1 MVESTYSDVYP
12 TQQNDANSFLE
23 EVLDD
28 LVQRFIVNIPP
39 EDFQSFERLFF
50 HIEEAHW
57 FYDDFWREEA
67 KSRGFLL
74 SYLPF
79 PEFAELIFHHCPFL
93 APYKHAVQHH
103 TKSFMSY
110 KTRVPVCGAIIFNQN
125 LSKLILV
132 KGFTSKVWNFPRGKI
147 SKGESDVACA
157 IREVKEEVGFDISSY
172 VNENQ
177 FVKHGNVKLFIVAGV
192 PDSTLFSTQ
201 TRKEISEI
209 KWHHF
214 ETLVKNQSTKQFA
227 IIGAFMKQLCA
238 WVKQSSK
245 SFERPAPANNNS
257 AVQYTPSPS
266 RPVPQKNSTTNN
278 RKTTTPEKPNNNST
292 STNPSKGQKAY
303 KKSPPRSSNFTTP
316 EKQKSVKQFTPS
328 PPSSDQ
334 FKASSFAFS
343 FNADEILA

>member
-1 MVESTYSDVYP
+1 MVESTYSDEYP
-12 TQQNDANSFLE
+12 TASNPHAFLE

-57 FYDDFWREEA
+57 FYEDFWREEA
-67 KSRGFLL
+67 KKRGFIL
-74 SYLPF
+74 STLSF
-79 PEFAELIFHHCPFL
+79 SEFAELIFHHCPFL

-103 TKSFMSY
+103 TKTFINY
-110 KTRVPVCGAIIFNQN
+110 KTRVPVCGAAIFNSN

-132 KGFTSKVWNFPRGKI
+132 KGFSSKAWNFPRGKI
-147 SKGESDVACA
+147 SKDETDVACA
-157 IREVKEEVGFDISSY
+157 IREVKEEIGFDMTAY
-172 VNENQ
+172 VNENNY
-177 FVKHGNVKLFIVAGV
+177 VKHGNVKLFIVAGV
-192 PDSTLFSTQ
+192 PDNTVFSTQ

-209 KWHHF
+209 KWHHV

-227 IIGAFMKQLCA
+227 IIGAFMKQLLT

-245 SFERPAPANNNS
+245 SYERPAPAT

-266 RPVPQKNSTTNN
+266 KPVPQKN
-278 RKTTTPEKPNNNST
+278 RKQNFSPDKKSST
-292 STNPSKGQKAY
+292 STNPKSQKFAG
-303 KKSPPRSSNFTTP
+303 KKSSPPRSSNFQTP
-316 EKQKSVKQFTPS
+316 EKQKQVKEYSSPS
-328 PPSSDQ
+328 NDQ
-334 FKASSFAFS
+334 FKPSAFSFS